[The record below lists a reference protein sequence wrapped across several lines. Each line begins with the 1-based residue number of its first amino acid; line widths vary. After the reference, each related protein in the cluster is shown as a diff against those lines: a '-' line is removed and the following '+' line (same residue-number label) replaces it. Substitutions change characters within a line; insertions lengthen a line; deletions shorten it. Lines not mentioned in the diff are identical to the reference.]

1 MEEWKEVQGFSK
13 YEVSNTGKI
22 REKESSREIPQPL
35 NNNYL
40 CVNMYR
46 DDGVKV
52 LCKVHRIVA
61 LAFIPNTDNVHN
73 VDHKGDR
80 LDNSVDNLHWRPKK
94 VKEVKPE
101 KTLTFLDKAYTYE
114 EFCAEAG
121 CEISTLKE
129 RLKASWT
136 IRECYTGIKAPRNG
150 YEDGSYWYPSKMAY
164 KEYVANK
171 KVYTYEEFCAEA
183 GCETSTLKER
193 LKASWT
199 IRECYTGI
207 KAPRN
212 GYEDGSYWYPSKMA
226 YKEYVANKKVSDSL
240 KRKEQS
246 ERERLEGVEQRK
258 QNRLDYR
265 KFGVGNFVNYPIP
278 GIIGRK
284 QLKVYRV
291 WSGILSRCYS
301 PKNQSYSRYGA
312 RGVYVCDGWLEFQN
326 FAAWYYEQPKGED
339 WHIDKDIIS
348 EGNLIYSP
356 DTCTFVPPSINTFF
370 ATLPKNIG
378 FVPTLTFDKGG
389 YKASISDGEYKYS
402 KTFKTQYEGF
412 IFYKKFKE
420 DRARELAKEFNTTL
434 DARVVEALLNFTVT
448 LPLES

>member
-1 MEEWKEVQGFSK
+1 MEEWKEVDGFSK
-13 YEVSNTGKI
+13 YEVSNKGKI
-22 REKESSREIPQPL
+22 REKESLREIPQPL

-52 LCKVHRIVA
+52 LCKVHRIIA
-61 LAFIPNTDNVHN
+61 LAFIPNTENVHN

-80 LDNSVDNLHWRPKK
+80 LNNSVDNLQWRPKK

-101 KTLTFLDKAYTYE
+101 KTITFLGETYTYE
-114 EFCAEAG
+114 EFCADAG
-121 CEISTLKE
+121 CEI
-129 RLKASWT
+129 
-136 IRECYTGIKAPRNG
+136 
-150 YEDGSYWYPSKMAY
+150 
-164 KEYVANK
+164 
-171 KVYTYEEFCAEA
+171 
-183 GCETSTLKER
+183 STLKER